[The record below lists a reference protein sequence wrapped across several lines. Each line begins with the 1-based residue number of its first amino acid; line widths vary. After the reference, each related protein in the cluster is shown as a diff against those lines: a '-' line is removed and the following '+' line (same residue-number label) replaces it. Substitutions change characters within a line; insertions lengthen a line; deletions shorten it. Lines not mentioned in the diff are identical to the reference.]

1 MKSYSV
7 DLREK
12 IVAAHLQ
19 KNISIRKVAN
29 IFSVSK
35 SLVQKLV
42 KQQRL
47 EGNLQSKPRGK
58 PQFSHL
64 TNADIELR
72 ELVELYPDATL
83 IELCELFAD
92 KTGNWVGQSAMSR
105 ALQKLGLNRE
115 CSHSL
120 ILCPTLVAAFPYSTT
135 RNLKHYLPK
144 CKQQLKKVLMW

>member
-12 IVAAHLQ
+12 IVAAHLE

-42 KQQRL
+42 KQQKL

-58 PQFSHL
+58 PQNSHL
-64 TNADIELR
+64 TNADIELKR
-72 ELVELYPDATL
+72 
-83 IELCELFAD
+83 I
-92 KTGNWVGQSAMSR
+92 S
-105 ALQKLGLNRE
+105 
-115 CSHSL
+115 
-120 ILCPTLVAAFPYSTT
+120 
-135 RNLKHYLPK
+135 
-144 CKQQLKKVLMW
+144 

>member
-1 MKSYSV
+1 MRYNKLKYKYLEMKSYSV

-42 KQQRL
+42 KQQKL
-47 EGNLQSKPRGK
+47 EGNLKSKPRGK

-64 TNADIELR
+64 TSADIELR
-72 ELVELYPDATL
+72 ELVESHPDATL

-92 KTGNWVGQSAMSR
+92 KTGNWVGQSAMCR
-105 ALQKLGLNRE
+105 ALQKLGLNRKKKQ
-115 CSHSL
+115 SA
-120 ILCPTLVAAFPYSTT
+120 VA
-135 RNLKHYLPK
+135 
-144 CKQQLKKVLMW
+144 KQGLLES

>member
-12 IVAAHLQ
+12 IVAVHLQ

-42 KQQRL
+42 KQQKL
-47 EGNLQSKPRGK
+47 EGNLQPKPRGK

-64 TNADIELR
+64 TNADTELR
-72 ELVELYPDATL
+72 ELVESHPDATL

-92 KTGNWVGQSAMSR
+92 KTGNWVGQSAMCR
-105 ALQKLGLNRE
+105 ALQKLGLNRKKNE
-115 CSHSL
+115 AEYPS
-120 ILCPTLVAAFPYSTT
+120 
-135 RNLKHYLPK
+135 RNRESPEFKIRLLGKGQTYRARKLSIFR
-144 CKQQLKKVLMW
+144 

>member
-1 MKSYSV
+1 MKSHSV

-42 KQQRL
+42 KQQKV
-47 EGNLQSKPRGK
+47 EGNLQSKRRGK

-72 ELVELYPDATL
+72 ELVEAHPDATL

-92 KTGNWVGQSAMSR
+92 KTGNFVGRSAMCR
-105 ALQKLGLNRE
+105 ALQKLGLSRKKKQ
-115 CSHSL
+115 SG
-120 ILCPTLVAAFPYSTT
+120 V
-135 RNLKHYLPK
+135 PK
-144 CKQQLKKVLMW
+144 QGQKES

>member
-42 KQQRL
+42 KQQKL
-47 EGNLQSKPRGK
+47 EGNLQSKRRGK

-64 TNADIELR
+64 RNADIELT
-72 ELVELYPDATL
+72 ELVASHPDATL

-92 KTGNWVGQSAMSR
+92 KTGNWVGRSAMCR
-105 ALQKLGLNRE
+105 ALQKLGLNRKKKQ
-115 CSHSL
+115 SG
-120 ILCPTLVAAFPYSTT
+120 V
-135 RNLKHYLPK
+135 PK
-144 CKQQLKKVLMW
+144 LLRIES

>member
-7 DLREK
+7 ELREK
-12 IVAAHLQ
+12 IVAAHIQ

-29 IFSVSK
+29 MFSVSK

-42 KQQRL
+42 KQQKID
-47 EGNLQSKPRGK
+47 GNLQPKPRGK

-72 ELVELYPDATL
+72 ELVELHPDATL

-92 KTGNWVGQSAMSR
+92 KTGNWVG
-105 ALQKLGLNRE
+105 
-115 CSHSL
+115 
-120 ILCPTLVAAFPYSTT
+120 
-135 RNLKHYLPK
+135 RN
-144 CKQQLKKVLMW
+144 

>member
-7 DLREK
+7 DFREK

-42 KQQRL
+42 LQQKL
-47 EGNLQSKPRGK
+47 EGNLQAKPRRK

-64 TNADIELR
+64 TNADMEPVRI
-72 ELVELYPDATL
+72 
-83 IELCELFAD
+83 
-92 KTGNWVGQSAMSR
+92 S
-105 ALQKLGLNRE
+105 
-115 CSHSL
+115 
-120 ILCPTLVAAFPYSTT
+120 
-135 RNLKHYLPK
+135 
-144 CKQQLKKVLMW
+144 

>member
-12 IVAAHLQ
+12 IVAAHVQ

-42 KQQRL
+42 KQQKVD
-47 EGNLQSKPRGK
+47 GNLQPKPRGK

-64 TNADIELR
+64 TNADIDLR
-72 ELVELYPDATL
+72 ELVEAYPDATL
-83 IELCELFAD
+83 IELCELFA
-92 KTGNWVGQSAMSR
+92 S
-105 ALQKLGLNRE
+105 
-115 CSHSL
+115 
-120 ILCPTLVAAFPYSTT
+120 
-135 RNLKHYLPK
+135 
-144 CKQQLKKVLMW
+144 

>member
-12 IVAAHLQ
+12 IVAAHIE

-29 IFSVSK
+29 IFSVTK

-42 KQQRL
+42 KQQKVD
-47 EGNLQSKPRGK
+47 GNLQSKPRGK

-72 ELVELYPDATL
+72 ELVAAHPDATL
-83 IELCELFAD
+83 IELCEFFAD
-92 KTGNWVGQSAMSR
+92 KTGNFVGRSAMCS
-105 ALQKLGLNRE
+105 ALQKLGLNRKKKQ
-115 CSHSL
+115 SA
-120 ILCPTLVAAFPYSTT
+120 V
-135 RNLKHYLPK
+135 PK
-144 CKQQLKKVLMW
+144 QGRRES

>member
-12 IVAAHLQ
+12 IVAAHIE

-29 IFSVSK
+29 IFSVTK

-42 KQQRL
+42 KQQKL
-47 EGNLQSKPRGK
+47 DGNLQSKRRGK

-72 ELVELYPDATL
+72 ELVAAHPDATL

-92 KTGNWVGQSAMSR
+92 KTGNFVGRSAMCR
-105 ALQKLGLNRE
+105 ALQKLGLNRKKKQ
-115 CSHSL
+115 SG
-120 ILCPTLVAAFPYSTT
+120 V
-135 RNLKHYLPK
+135 PK
-144 CKQQLKKVLMW
+144 QGRRES

>member
-7 DLREK
+7 ELREK

-42 KQQRL
+42 KQQKV
-47 EGNLQSKPRGK
+47 EGNLQSKLRGK

-64 TNADIELR
+64 TNADIELT
-72 ELVELYPDATL
+72 ELVASHPDATL

-92 KTGNWVGQSAMSR
+92 KTGNFVGRSAMCR
-105 ALQKLGLNRE
+105 ALQKLGLNRKKKQ
-115 CSHSL
+115 SG
-120 ILCPTLVAAFPYSTT
+120 V
-135 RNLKHYLPK
+135 PK
-144 CKQQLKKVLMW
+144 QARRES